1 MPRNTILNV
10 SHARKCGYTCR
21 SICWTED
28 QECSE
33 SLPQPPF
40 QVAVALSTAQA
51 AAVMPAPGEHH
62 HSGQLDSI
70 QKDPSFV
77 NLGAD
82 GPSISA
88 KPGQKVRAD
97 LHFFTSTLPFLV
109 YVLPAL
115 KSACAGKCYGVA
127 SIAYGENG
135 CLCLCITCMGMCV
148 CGGWA
153 GGLCV
158 LACHEC

>member
-10 SHARKCGYTCR
+10 LHARKCRYTCR

-51 AAVMPAPGEHH
+51 PPVMPAPGEHH

-97 LHFFTSTLPFLV
+97 LHSSLPPFPVWSMFFLPQISLRRQMLWCGV
-109 YVLPAL
+109 NYIWREWLL
-115 KSACAGKCYGVA
+115 MSMHHMYGHV
-127 SIAYGENG
+127 
-135 CLCLCITCMGMCV
+135 CV
-148 CGGWA
+148 
-153 GGLCV
+153 
-158 LACHEC
+158 